1 LWKRKKEGIKVEEI
15 KTEVEEF
22 RFTGELIDLLDW
34 ERIWQEVYDFK
45 KADKRGSPLVL
56 CDYCIFKP

>member
-22 RFTGELIDLLDW
+22 RFTEELIDLLDW

-45 KADKRGSPLVL
+45 KGSERLFSNL
-56 CDYCIFKP
+56 ITFTDQQF